1 MSQNIQARSVKDV
14 LKDLR
19 LCNALVIFS
28 PTSVAKAGVQ
38 QEINDLGSYAMPAI
52 GINYESLTSAFDD
65 YDVYVGFGGGTAIDI
80 AKFLSQRNPPS
91 TCVAIPSML
100 STNVFATNKTA
111 AIYNTRKKTVD
122 SKLPD
127 TVILDYD
134 LLKKSMQENIFGL
147 ADALSIHTAMR
158 DWLIADRKGAEPVSY
173 KFIGWDISIL
183 YKAQEI
189 VKNITA
195 PFPDDAET
203 VIQETFDV
211 LLQAGYI
218 TNEWGCGRP
227 ESGSEHIVAKYIE
240 ELVSVPHAVAVTC
253 GIAIVSQLQK
263 NHVAVTELR
272 NLGMF
277 DAVRNSEVTKEV
289 LIQALQNVKPRE
301 GRYTVIDLWVG
312 QDGHLHNDLIN
323 QLVQN
328 SGLYD

>member
-28 PTSVAKAGVQ
+28 PTSVAKAGAQ

-111 AIYNTRKKTVD
+111 AVYNTHKKTVD

-147 ADALSIHTAMR
+147 ADALSIHTAVR

-183 YKAQEI
+183 YKTQEI
-189 VKNITA
+189 VKNITSH
-195 PFPDDAET
+195 FPDDAET
-203 VIQETFDV
+203 VIQGIFDV

-263 NHVAVTELR
+263 NHVAVTELMS
-272 NLGMF
+272 LGMF

>member
-1 MSQNIQARSVKDV
+1 MSQNIQTRSVKDV

-19 LCNALVIFS
+19 LDNDALVIFS

-38 QEINDLGSYAMPAI
+38 QEINDLGSYPLPAT
-52 GINYESLTSAFDD
+52 GINYESLTSAFDN
-65 YDVYVGFGGGTAIDI
+65 YDTYVGFGGGTAIDI
-80 AKFLSQRNPPS
+80 AKFLSHRNPPS
-91 TCVAIPSML
+91 TCIAIPSML

-111 AIYNTRKKTVD
+111 AIYKTHKKTVD

-127 TVILDYD
+127 KVILDYD
-134 LLKKSMQENIFGL
+134 LLEKSMQENIFGL

-158 DWLIADRKGAEPVSY
+158 DWLIADREGIEPVVY
-173 KFIGWDISIL
+173 KFLGWDTSIL

-189 VKNITA
+189 VKKIA
-195 PFPDDAET
+195 LSFPDNE
-203 VIQETFDV
+203 IIIEETFDV

-227 ESGSEHIVAKYIE
+227 ESGSEHVVAKYIE

-253 GIAIVSQLQK
+253 GIAIVSQLQE
-263 NHVAVTELR
+263 NHVAVTELMQ
-272 NLGMF
+272 LGMF

-289 LIQALQNVKPRE
+289 LIKALQNVKPRE

-312 QDGHLHNDLIN
+312 QDGHLNNELIN

>member
-1 MSQNIQARSVKDV
+1 MSQNIQTGSVKEV
-14 LKDLR
+14 LKKLR
-19 LCNALVIFS
+19 FDNALVIFS

-38 QEINDLGSYAMPAI
+38 QEINDLGFSTLSAT
-52 GINYESLTSAFDD
+52 GINYESLSDFGD
-65 YDVYVGFGGGTAIDI
+65 YDTYVGFGGGTAIDI
-80 AKFLSQRNPPS
+80 AKFLSHRNPPS

-111 AIYNTRKKTVD
+111 AIYKTHKKTVD

-134 LLKKSMQENIFGL
+134 LLEKSMQENIFGL

-158 DWLIADRKGAEPVSY
+158 DWLIADRKGVEPVAY
-173 KFIGWDISIL
+173 KFLGWDTSIL

-195 PFPDDAET
+195 PFPDDATT
-203 VIQETFDV
+203 VIQGIFDV

-263 NHVAVTELR
+263 NHVAVTELMQ
-272 NLGMF
+272 LGMF